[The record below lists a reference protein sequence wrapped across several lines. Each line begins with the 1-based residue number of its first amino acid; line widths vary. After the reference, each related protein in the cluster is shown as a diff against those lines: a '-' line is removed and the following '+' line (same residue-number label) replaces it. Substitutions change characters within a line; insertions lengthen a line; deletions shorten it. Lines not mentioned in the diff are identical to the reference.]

1 MNPLKRIAAINDL
14 SGLGKCS
21 LTVALPII
29 SASGVECSVIPTAL
43 LSTHTGVFK
52 NWTLTDLTDNIL
64 PIAKHWNEVGASF
77 DGIFTGY
84 LASPQQG
91 EIVSDAIDLLKG
103 EDTIIIVD
111 PAMADNG
118 RYYSNLD
125 SGMSECFRSLI
136 KKANVI
142 TPNFTEACF
151 LAGVDYVE
159 GTVSEDYIDMI
170 MDRLLDLGPE
180 TVVVTGVSV
189 KKDSIG
195 TFLKN
200 RKHNKLHEIVAHEK
214 TGMFHGAGDVFASS
228 LSALLIRGAD
238 ETDAV
243 QMAMEF
249 TSECIERTENRG
261 TPRHYGLDF
270 ESALLNYILQL
281 NKYFC
286 TSD

>member
-29 SASGVECSVIPTAL
+29 SATGVECSVIPTAL

-64 PIAKHWNEVGASF
+64 PIAQHWNEVGASF

-84 LASPQQG
+84 LASPEQG
-91 EIVSDAIDLLKG
+91 EIVSETIDLLKG
-103 EDTIIIVD
+103 DNTIIIVD

-118 RYYSNLD
+118 HYYSNLD
-125 SGMSECFRSLI
+125 DSMSDCFRNLL
-136 KKANVI
+136 KKADVI

-151 LAGVDYVE
+151 LSGMQYVD
-159 GTVSEDYIDMI
+159 GTVTEEYINEI
-170 MDRLLDLGPE
+170 MDRLLILGPK

-189 KKDSIG
+189 KQDTIG
-195 TFLKN
+195 TFLKSHSDN
-200 RKHNKLHEIVAHEK
+200 ELHEIVANEK

-228 LSALLIRGAD
+228 LSALLVRGAN
-238 ETDAV
+238 EIDAV
-243 QMAMEF
+243 NMAMEF
-249 TSECIERTENRG
+249 TSECIDRTEKRG

-270 ESALLNYILQL
+270 ESVLPTYIMQL
-281 NKYFC
+281 NKYFENFF
-286 TSD
+286 

>member
-52 NWTLTDLTDNIL
+52 NWTLTDLTDMIQ
-64 PIAKHWNEVGASF
+64 PVAEHWHSEGAVF

-91 EIVSDAIDLLKG
+91 EVVSASIDLLRN
-103 EDTIIIVD
+103 ENTIIIVD

-125 SGMSECFRSLI
+125 DGMTLCFRDLF

-151 LAGVDYVE
+151 LSGMPYMDGAVPESYVDE
-159 GTVSEDYIDMI
+159 ML
-170 MDRLLDLGPE
+170 DRLLDLGPQ

-200 RKHNKLHEIVAHEK
+200 RTDHELHEIVANEK

-228 LSALLIRGAD
+228 LSALLVRGAS
-238 ETDAV
+238 EEDAV
-243 QMAMEF
+243 KIAMEF
-249 TSECIERTENRG
+249 TSDCIDRTEKRG

-270 ESALLNYILQL
+270 ESALPGYITQLDNYF
-281 NKYFC
+281 K
-286 TSD
+286 D